1 MSNYMSIRTS
11 ALALTV
17 LVLVS
22 LMCGCISSPE
32 LGTDGEAQPTQAAPG
47 GAANWLHFGYDGSYT
62 AHNPVEST
70 ISITNVAQLGKKWGI
85 SCDDRYFSVISR
97 SPAIYN
103 GKLYTSGAGS
113 RLTAYDAQTGRMLW
127 QFAGGDP
134 TDEQIVEV
142 YDVLTGQMLRRE
154 SNLGNAGWAPQPVVS
169 EDGIV
174 FYLEGSNPTHL
185 YAVDADIGEQLWEGP
200 LAFEMGFNDKAL
212 VTVDEENNVVYLV
225 EVGQLRGEG
234 KLFALDKQTGEIVWY
249 KSKATENVTFKGDYV
264 LLSAGKILAVAEVRA
279 PLPYEAY
286 WDRMLCIDASSHDI
300 ETIFDKPEG
309 IELDDISKYTLC
321 NDKLIVTFC
330 DRDDSFESISTLVVY
345 DVTSQAVLW
354 QKEYST
360 AITGKIA
367 CNKARSRIYVPTD
380 PYLYALDATTGE
392 EVWKYTGYG
401 AIYNPSIANGIVYF
415 ISDTNMYAIDE
426 DTGEQVF
433 RYPLG
438 REGYATTQVAISD
451 GMLYF
456 SGNGGTC
463 DLYALGLSVSGM
475 PGINK

>member
-1 MSNYMSIRTS
+1 MSNHMPIRTS

-17 LVLVS
+17 FVLVL

-32 LGTDGEAQPTQAAPG
+32 LGTDGEGQPTQAEPG

-70 ISITNVAQLGKKWGI
+70 ISLTNVAQLERKWGI
-85 SCDDRYFSVISR
+85 GCDDRYFSVISR

-113 RLTAYDAQTGRMLW
+113 RLTAYDARTGQMLW

-134 TDEQIVEV
+134 ADEEIVEV
-142 YDVLTGQMLRRE
+142 YDVLTGQMKRRE

-174 FYLEGSNPTHL
+174 FYMEGRSTIYQL
-185 YAVDADIGEQLWEGP
+185 YAVDADNGDELWAAP
-200 LAFEMGFNDKAL
+200 IGFNMGLNDEAL

-225 EVGQLRGEG
+225 EVGQLKGEG
-234 KLFALDKQTGEIVWY
+234 KLYALDKQTGEIVWY
-249 KSKATENVTFKGDYV
+249 KSKVTDNISFKGDYP
-264 LLSAGKILAVAEVRA
+264 LLSAGKIFV
-279 PLPYEAY
+279 EAKVPKQEY
-286 WDRMLCIDASSHDI
+286 WVEDRMLCIDASSQDI
-300 ETIFDKPEG
+300 EIIFDKPEG

-330 DRDDSFESISTLVVY
+330 DRDDSFESIGTLVVY

-367 CNKARSRIYVPTD
+367 CNKAGNRIYVPTE

-401 AIYNPSIANGIVYF
+401 AIYNPSAANGIVYF

-438 REGYATTQVAISD
+438 HEGYETTQVAISD

-463 DLYALGLSVSGM
+463 DFYALGL
-475 PGINK
+475 